1 MSRRAPALVIVSLL
15 GHALFLGLGAPRA
28 RPPAPPPVVA
38 ATGAVAAVG
47 DAIVRSERASTARWR
62 LVEAARKDLA
72 AGSLRLGRFLL
83 EAGRIDAEERG
94 EELDTEEA
102 SARYEER
109 LGALREALRTA
120 DVIEAV
126 PRVFGDLR
134 YHGEPGGRMA
144 DALLEGGGS
153 CEQVAQLVASAV
165 YDAGR
170 SREIA
175 LRFYG
180 APMSD
185 GVTHLA
191 PIALRGGEEHDLMSG
206 RPAIV
211 RGSRWGAE
219 ELVEVYARAH
229 GLAAPLAA
237 SGGGDGPSAAAQTQ
251 TQNGASEQTAN
262 RPTLASGFPPNAD
275 AYPGRL
281 PLYAARAVQDPAEAA
296 FDLPPDEGT
305 EIQRARDCAYFL
317 RMAMLSPPEV
327 EVRPGLEDHGFD
339 VEPRHVPKPGRLE
352 REASLLG
359 AAQRLIQSAE
369 ADLADKIMGHAC
381 LAALGD
387 TAAVDFA
394 LAGEHR
400 LASKAMQSRKTAREE
415 GKKALAAIA
424 WSTEEG
430 KRIARRL
437 SKEFGGRT
445 WLLLALEGGDEA
457 VLTLA
462 RGADRDDWGWVTEL
476 SALVLWPPT
485 RERAL
490 ALVEAL
496 PVRKQIEVM
505 HEIFHVHDHMRPW
518 ASNFDFGD
526 APAGGEAGA
535 RFYRVYRV
543 FRGLA
548 WRLWEGQRDV
558 HEILMALRRESS
570 DAGLDQ
576 ASEAALLD
584 YCANN
589 ALSLHAQRTSGMAV
603 VRLLAQAVRQNGHGS
618 LFATEQMLSLIER
631 TNRLDPKTIADAA
644 RAVR

>member
-28 RPPAPPPVVA
+28 RPSMPPPVLAV
-38 ATGAVAAVG
+38 TGAVAAVG
-47 DAIVRSERASTARWR
+47 DAIVRSERAGHARR
-62 LVEAARKDLA
+62 GLVEGARNDLA

-102 SARYEER
+102 AARYEER

-153 CEQVAQLVASAV
+153 CEQVAQLVAAAV
-165 YDAGR
+165 FDAGR

-191 PIALRGGEEHDLMSG
+191 PIALRGREEHDLMSG
-206 RPAIV
+206 KPAIL
-211 RGSRWGAE
+211 RGSRWRAE

-229 GLAAPLAA
+229 GLAPPLASA
-237 SGGGDGPSAAAQTQ
+237 NGDGPSAGAQTQ
-251 TQNGASEQTAN
+251 NVALEETSN

-281 PLYAARAVQDPAEAA
+281 PLYAARAVQDPTEAA
-296 FDLPPDEGT
+296 FDLPPDDMAD
-305 EIQRARDCAYFL
+305 IQRARDCAYFL

-327 EVRPGLEDHGFD
+327 EVRPGLDESGFD

-359 AAQRLIQSAE
+359 AAQRLLQSAE

-387 TAAVDFA
+387 MAAVDFA

-400 LASKAMQSRKTAREE
+400 LASKAMQSRKAAREE

-476 SALVLWPPT
+476 SALVLWSPT

-518 ASNFDFGD
+518 ASNFDFGA

-535 RFYRVYRV
+535 RFFKVYRV

-558 HEILMALRRESS
+558 HEILLALRRESS
-570 DAGLDQ
+570 EAGLDQ

-589 ALSLHAQRTSGMAV
+589 ALSLYAQRASGMAV

-618 LFATEQMLSLIER
+618 LFATEQVLAHIER
-631 TNRLDPKTIADAA
+631 TNRLDPKAIADAA